1 MATMTDLCHLPAHEL
16 VRLMTGRVVSSRE
29 VMEARLARIDE
40 VNPVI
45 NALIEAADPEK
56 CLQSAADADDRAARG
71 EPLGRAHGLPVAV
84 KDVMRVDGLACS
96 GGSAVLR
103 AVAHDDATVVARL
116 RSEGAIVLGLTN
128 VPEMGRGGRSA
139 RPSRQRNSPSS

>member
-29 VMEARLARIDE
+29 VMEAHLARIDE

-56 CLQSAADADDRAARG
+56 CLPIAI
-71 EPLGRAHGLPVAV
+71 

-96 GGSAVLR
+96 GGSPVLR

-128 VPEMGRGGRSA
+128 VPEMCTT
-139 RPSRQRNSPSS
+139 